1 MLSAIG
7 DPSAVVV
14 KAEQL
19 RDEGQVQLALHVIDL
34 VALADGEDPVVGQAR
49 ELKAE
54 LCRLRAKEVTAF
66 VSKSLYE
73 SSARLLEEGGTSWT
87 GIN

>member
-1 MLSAIG
+1 
-7 DPSAVVV
+7 
-14 KAEQL
+14 
-19 RDEGQVQLALHVIDL
+19 
-34 VALADGEDPVVGQAR
+34 VALADGEDPVVVQAR